1 MFGANMRGEEI
12 LVENSRLL
20 QILAKNSAVALE
32 RVRLTESL
40 RRHLEELQNTRQQL
54 TAAEKLTA
62 VGSLTCG
69 IAHDFNNVLCGMIGQ
84 LQLLKSAPMSAE
96 IRRRLDTV
104 EGAAGR
110 AAELTSGLLAFSRPQ
125 AHRVEPLDLD
135 DRIRNVVD
143 LLKVTLGKRITLE
156 LALETSGAPVLGDA
170 GQLDQVILNLV
181 ANARDAMA
189 GGGTLRMSS
198 DIVGAERVPLAVDPE
213 EEARPWVRFCVED
226 SGTGMSEDVVSRAF
240 EPFYTTKKRGTGLGL
255 SVLKRIVDGHGGAC
269 RVESEVGRG
278 TRFEIFLPTTD
289 QPPPIVA
296 GLAAARRAAG
306 ERVLVVDDEEA
317 IQDFVTAALESLGYM
332 THTACN
338 GQEAI
343 AAVKRLGDE
352 VDLVLLDVDMP
363 VMGGREA
370 CEELKRI
377 QPDLKIVLTTGWM
390 FSDDDMEGVVNAT
403 DGLLQKPFNLTTL
416 SAKVAEVL
424 TASTAET
431 RDTPTAGQG
440 RT

>member
-1 MFGANMRGEEI
+1 
-12 LVENSRLL
+12 
-20 QILAKNSAVALE
+20 
-32 RVRLTESL
+32 
-40 RRHLEELQNTRQQL
+40 
-54 TAAEKLTA
+54 
-62 VGSLTCG
+62 
-69 IAHDFNNVLCGMIGQ
+69 
-84 LQLLKSAPMSAE
+84 
-96 IRRRLDTV
+96 
-104 EGAAGR
+104 
-110 AAELTSGLLAFSRPQ
+110 
-125 AHRVEPLDLD
+125 
-135 DRIRNVVD
+135 
-143 LLKVTLGKRITLE
+143 
-156 LALETSGAPVLGDA
+156 
-170 GQLDQVILNLV
+170 
-181 ANARDAMA
+181 
-189 GGGTLRMSS
+189 
-198 DIVGAERVPLAVDPE
+198 
-213 EEARPWVRFCVED
+213 
-226 SGTGMSEDVVSRAF
+226 
-240 EPFYTTKKRGTGLGL
+240 L

-370 CEELKRI
+370 CKELKRI

-431 RDTPTAGQG
+431 RETPTAGQG